1 MDFTWVTTDDANAI
15 QNSIVDA
22 KGDLISAT
30 ANDTPARLAVGANGE
45 TLVADSSATT
55 GLRWQGDYAAGKNK
69 IINGDMGIWQRGT
82 SFTNPQDAF
91 SADRFKHYITASAP
105 STYTVTRQTFTPG
118 AAPVAGYEGQYFM
131 RVTAPSSGTITEI
144 DIAQPIEDVR
154 TFAGQTVTLSF
165 WAKSSANLSLKSLAQ
180 QRFDSVSGNV
190 GAGTQVNSLTTS
202 WQRFTHTISIPSTSG
217 KTIGNASSL
226 YIFFFTDGLGTIAN
240 SQTIDLWGV
249 QLEAGS
255 VATAFQTAT
264 GTLQGELAACQRYF
278 QRLVN
283 GAEQSLENLGIFQ
296 CLGTTSGIGS
306 IQFLAPMRTAPTMS
320 VSSAGHF
327 ERLNASGTQQALTA
341 FTFQQI
347 SPRRTRADLTWTSGT
362 TAGDATDVIANSAS
376 ATLDASAEL

>member
-1 MDFTWVTTDDANAI
+1 
-15 QNSIVDA
+15 
-22 KGDLISAT
+22 
-30 ANDTPARLAVGANGE
+30 
-45 TLVADSSATT
+45 
-55 GLRWQGDYAAGKNK
+55 LRYQGNFAAGKNK
-69 IINGDMGIWQRGT
+69 IINGDMGIWQRGS
-82 SFTNPQDAF
+82 SFTNLQDAF

-105 STYTVTRQTFTPG
+105 STYTITRQTFTPG
-118 AAPVAGYEGQYFM
+118 SAPVAGYEGQYFM

-249 QLEAGS
+249 QIEAGS

-264 GTLQGELAACQRYF
+264 GTIQGELAACQRYF
-278 QRLVN
+278 YDPLAGVTDSDRAIAPTFMDTTTTFFTSIPLPVQMRVSPSFSVTA
-283 GAEQSLENLGIFQ
+283 GSFNLGYP
-296 CLGTTSGIGS
+296 S
-306 IQFLAPMRTAPTMS
+306 S
-320 VSSAGHF
+320 VTLSTLVITGASNKSMAAF
-327 ERLNASGTQQALTA
+327 SGTIGTALTA
-341 FTFQQI
+341 NKTYYLFR
-347 SPRRTRADLTWTSGT
+347 PGT
-362 TAGDATDVIANSAS
+362 TATFQ
-376 ATLDASAEL
+376 LSAEL